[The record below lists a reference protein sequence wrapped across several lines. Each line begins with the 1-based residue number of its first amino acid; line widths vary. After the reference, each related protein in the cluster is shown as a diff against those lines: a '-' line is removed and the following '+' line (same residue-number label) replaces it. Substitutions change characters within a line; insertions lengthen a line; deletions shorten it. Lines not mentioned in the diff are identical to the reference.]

1 MNCLFCNIVKGD
13 IPDYRV
19 AENDE
24 ALAFLDVNPTAKGHT
39 IVISKFHAETL
50 LDLPDDKLQGL
61 FKLVKDTTALL
72 KEKLSPD
79 GFNIGANMHEA
90 GGQKVEHLHIHV
102 IPRWFGDGG
111 GSMHT
116 IVNKPPSESLD
127 EVLKLLM

>member
-1 MNCLFCNIVKGD
+1 MTCLFCNIIKGD
-13 IPDYRV
+13 ISDYRV
-19 AENDE
+19 AEDDE

-39 IVISKFHAETL
+39 IVIPKFHAETL
-50 LDLPDDKLQGL
+50 LDLPDDKLHGL
-61 FKLVKDTTALL
+61 LKLVKDTTSLL

-79 GFNIGANMHEA
+79 GFNIGANMHAA